1 MPRIAPQHANDPWRP
16 LCSWPDDCLVQWG
29 GKGVVLSESGSYG
42 TAFFEAF
49 PNDGSGGFLRG
60 EGKTVEEAEAD
71 CFSQWQRQHACHTTG
86 GHRWTRALRLKPR
99 DDPRGDGAGTGS
111 HSRRGRRRGARVHTY
126 TNGGCFCLK
135 CGAFATAMTEV
146 VELGAWKAPLSVSD
160 LETIADGGLRQEPWE
175 RRDPVRWAKYRRR
188 LALRAKL
195 HGLKLPD
202 PNHPA
207 HALAPDA
214 DPFEDD
220 AFRTACREAVVRFYA
235 KEHLRL
241 RDEANAQGLGIT
253 GLFDGLHLASFHRD
267 AVSMGLLPAE

>member
-1 MPRIAPQHANDPWRP
+1 MPRIAPQHATDPWRP
-16 LCSWPDDCLVQWG
+16 LCAWSDTCLVQWG

-49 PNDGSGGFLRG
+49 PSDGSGGYLRG

-86 GHRWTRALRLKPR
+86 GHRWTRARRLKPR
-99 DDPRGDGAGTGS
+99 GDGKDPRP
-111 HSRRGRRRGARVHTY
+111 RRGHVVRVNTY

-146 VELGAWKAPLSVSD
+146 VELGAWKAPLSASE

-195 HGLKLPD
+195 HGLLLPN

-207 HALAPDA
+207 HTLAPDA